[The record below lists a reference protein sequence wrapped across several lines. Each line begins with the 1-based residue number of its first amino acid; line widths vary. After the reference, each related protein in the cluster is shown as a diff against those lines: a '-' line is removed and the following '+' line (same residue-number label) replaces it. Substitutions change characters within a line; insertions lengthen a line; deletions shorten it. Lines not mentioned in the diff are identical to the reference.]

1 MKVLNILTI
10 IISVIT
16 IIAFLLITFLRI
28 KTIRTQAK
36 KFGMRKEVTDP
47 LLYWFSY
54 ISAFF
59 IIIIKIIF
67 WVIVRKEITT
77 SRLIFSEIIPTLA
90 LIVFTRTIGKSV
102 ILRAEKNIYINNLVT
117 EIKDVHKLVKK
128 NNKWTLYTSTGQYP
142 VTLSNT
148 SVYKIA
154 DITGASVVK
163 EENKDDENDKAR

>member
-1 MKVLNILTI
+1 MKALNILVV
-10 IISVIT
+10 IISSVT
-16 IIAFLLITFLRI
+16 IIAFIAITLLRM
-28 KTIRTQAK
+28 KVIRTQAK

-54 ISAFF
+54 ISAFI
-59 IIIIKIIF
+59 IIIIKIII
-67 WVIVRKEITT
+67 WVSVREEMTT
-77 SRLIFSEIIPTLA
+77 SRLIFGEIIPTLA
-90 LIVFTRTIGKSV
+90 LIIFTRTIGKSV

-128 NNKWTLYTSTGQYP
+128 NNKWTLFTSTGQYP

-154 DITGASVVK
+154 DITGAKVEK
-163 EENKDDENDKAR
+163 EEN

>member
-1 MKVLNILTI
+1 MKLLNILLI
-10 IISVIT
+10 IISSLAM
-16 IIAFLLITFLRI
+16 IAFVLITFLRI

-54 ISAFF
+54 VSAFL
-59 IIIIKIIF
+59 IIVIKIII
-67 WVIVRKEITT
+67 WISIGDEMTT
-77 SRLIFSEIIPTLA
+77 NHLIFTEILPTIA
-90 LIVFTRTIGKSV
+90 LIIFTRTIGQTV
-102 ILRAEKNIYINNLVT
+102 ILRAEKSIYVNNLVT

-128 NNKWTLYTSTGQYP
+128 DNKWTLFTSTGQYP

-154 DITGASVVK
+154 DITGAQIEK
-163 EENKDDENDKAR
+163 ENEEEKK

>member
-1 MKVLNILTI
+1 MKLLNLLSV
-10 IISVIT
+10 IISFVTIVTFIVIT
-16 IIAFLLITFLRI
+16 LLRV

-54 ISAFF
+54 ISAFL
-59 IIIIKIIF
+59 IIGIKIF
-67 WVIVRKEITT
+67 VWVLVRKEMTT
-77 SRLIFSEIIPTLA
+77 NRLIFSEILPTVA
-90 LIVFTRTIGKSV
+90 LIIFTRTIGKSV
-102 ILRAEKNIYINNLVT
+102 IMRAEKNIYINNLVT

-128 NNKWTLYTSTGQYP
+128 NNKWTLHTSTGQYP

-154 DITGASVVK
+154 DITGAKVEK
-163 EENKDDENDKAR
+163 EEN

>member
-1 MKVLNILTI
+1 MNILNVLFYV
-10 IISVIT
+10 ISAIAM
-16 IIAFLLITFLRI
+16 IAFIVITFLRI

-54 ISAFF
+54 VSAFL
-59 IIIIKIIF
+59 IIVIKIIV
-67 WVIVRKEITT
+67 WVSIGDEMTT
-77 SRLIFSEIIPTLA
+77 NHLLFSEILPTIA
-90 LIVFTRTIGKSV
+90 LIIFTRTIGQSV
-102 ILRAEKNIYINNLVT
+102 IMRAEKSIYVNNLVT

-128 NNKWTLYTSTGQYP
+128 DNKWTLFTSTGQYP

-154 DITGASVVK
+154 DITGAK
-163 EENKDDENDKAR
+163 IEKDKDKDTTEK

>member
-1 MKVLNILTI
+1 MKLLNALLI
-10 IISVIT
+10 IVSSLAM
-16 IIAFLLITFLRI
+16 IAFLIITLLRI

-54 ISAFF
+54 ISAFL
-59 IIIIKIIF
+59 IIVIKIIV
-67 WVIVRKEITT
+67 WVSTRDEMTT
-77 SRLIFSEIIPTLA
+77 AHLIFTEILPTIA
-90 LIVFTRTIGKSV
+90 LIIFTRTIGQSV
-102 ILRAEKNIYINNLVT
+102 ILRAEKSIYVNNLVT

-128 NNKWTLYTSTGQYP
+128 DNKWTLFTSTGQYP

-154 DITGASVVK
+154 DITGAQIEK
-163 EENKDDENDKAR
+163 ENNEEKK

>member
-1 MKVLNILTI
+1 MKALNILLI
-10 IISVIT
+10 VISVIAIFAFVFIT
-16 IIAFLLITFLRI
+16 ILRI

-54 ISAFF
+54 ISAFL
-59 IIIIKIIF
+59 IILIKIIV
-67 WVIVRKEITT
+67 WISIGNEMTTIHLLLTEI
-77 SRLIFSEIIPTLA
+77 LPTIA
-90 LIVFTRTIGKSV
+90 LIIFTRTIGKSV
-102 ILRAEKNIYINNLVT
+102 IMRAEKKIYINNLTT

-128 NNKWTLYTSTGQYP
+128 NNKWTLFTTTGQYP

-154 DITGASVVK
+154 DITGAQVEK
-163 EENKDDENDKAR
+163 EEEK

>member
-1 MKVLNILTI
+1 MKLLNILVV
-10 IISVIT
+10 IISFIT
-16 IIAFLLITFLRI
+16 IIAFLVITFLRM

-67 WVIVRKEITT
+67 WVLVRKEITT
-77 SRLIFSEIIPTLA
+77 PRLIFGEIIPTLA

-128 NNKWTLYTSTGQYP
+128 NNKWTLYTTTGQYP

-154 DITGASVVK
+154 DITGVK
-163 EENKDDENDKAR
+163 IEKDDY

>member
-1 MKVLNILTI
+1 MKLLNLLSV
-10 IISVIT
+10 IISFVTIVTFIVIT
-16 IIAFLLITFLRI
+16 LLRV

-54 ISAFF
+54 ISAFL
-59 IIIIKIIF
+59 IIGIKIF
-67 WVIVRKEITT
+67 VWVLVRKEMTT
-77 SRLIFSEIIPTLA
+77 SHLIFSEILPTVA
-90 LIVFTRTIGKSV
+90 LIIFTRTIGKSV
-102 ILRAEKNIYINNLVT
+102 IMRAEKNIYINNLVT

-128 NNKWTLYTSTGQYP
+128 NNKWTLHTSTGQYP

-154 DITGASVVK
+154 DITGAKVEK
-163 EENKDDENDKAR
+163 EEN